1 MRPSLIA
8 GAGAAVAALMIAAC
22 GGGGGSG
29 DVEAFCSE
37 YEQVEE
43 DLAQLDDSDPD
54 AVDAVF
60 DRIDDLDPP
69 DEIKDEFRKMIEF
82 NRTVYA
88 ASQEVDLDDPE
99 AADRLQQEFTDRAE
113 DLNEVSEKV
122 NDYLME
128 NCDIG
133 ASD

>member
-8 GAGAAVAALMIAAC
+8 GAVVAAMTIGAC
-22 GGGGGSG
+22 GGGGSG

-37 YEQVEE
+37 YKQVEE
-43 DLAQLDDSDPD
+43 ELAQLDDKDPD

-69 DEIKDEFRKMIEF
+69 DEIKDEFRRMTEF

-88 ASQEVDLDDPE
+88 ASEDIDLNDPDAAAQLQE
-99 AADRLQQEFTDRAE
+99 EFTEQAE
-113 DLNEVSEKV
+113 ELDEVSDEV
-122 NDYLME
+122 NDYLSE
-128 NCDIG
+128 NCDVG

>member
-8 GAGAAVAALMIAAC
+8 GAAAAALVIAAC
-22 GGGGGSG
+22 GGGSDAG
-29 DVEAFCSE
+29 DVEAFCTE
-37 YEQVEE
+37 YKEVEE
-43 DLAQLDDSDPD
+43 QLAQLDDSDPD

-69 DEIKDEFRKMIEF
+69 DDIRDEFREMIEF
-82 NRTVYA
+82 NRRVYT
-88 ASQEVDLDDPE
+88 ASQQVDLDDPE
-99 AADRLQQEFTDRAE
+99 AADQLQQELTGRAE
-113 DLNEVSEKV
+113 DLREVSDKV